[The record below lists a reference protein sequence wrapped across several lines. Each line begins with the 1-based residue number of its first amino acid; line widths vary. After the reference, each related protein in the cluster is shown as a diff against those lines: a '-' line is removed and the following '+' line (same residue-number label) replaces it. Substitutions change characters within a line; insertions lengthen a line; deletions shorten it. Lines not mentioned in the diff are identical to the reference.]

1 MSENS
6 EDTSIWNDDRL
17 NRSKDAAFLKTF
29 LLRRIEE
36 RKKAG
41 LPGSYVLNVDAR
53 WGQGKSFFL
62 DRFERSLR
70 NEGFLVA
77 SVNAWQD
84 DHAED
89 PLLSV
94 MAAIDEAVAPLIK
107 RERQVRELWN
117 TAKRTGAAIAVAAA
131 KGAAVQIAKKA
142 IGSGVDEIGAIL
154 SIEVSDATKPAEEI
168 SKALGESIGEQGKAL
183 LERFREGKRTIASF
197 RKNLADF
204 LRTADEKK
212 QRLPLFILIDELDRC
227 RPPFAIAMLE
237 RIKHLFEIDQVAFVI
252 ATDTAQLS
260 HSIRAVYGV
269 GFNSEGYLSR
279 FFNRTYF
286 FERLS
291 RRDFIGA
298 LSERFPLDAEKIS
311 LPPGQTMATYL
322 TDAFDF
328 FDLPLRD
335 VEQVYDIIRSIVTT
349 WDLKLKIEMAV
360 LLPTAV
366 AHQQGVELSPDEDF
380 ISTLNAIAQ
389 KNGGINRGARPWRI
403 NFVDHRS
410 YPAKDHPV
418 DGVSLANDMM
428 AHARRPLPD
437 LNHSVTSPHSR
448 WAVMQLANEFSILH
462 GGSFYPDAPPYSVVR
477 KYPEMVRSAGRLVP
491 RRVSE

>member
-1 MSENS
+1 MSENL
-6 EDTSIWNDDRL
+6 EDSSVWNDDRL
-17 NRSKDAAFLKTF
+17 SRSKDAAFLKTF

-36 RKKAG
+36 RKEAG
-41 LPGSYVLNVDAR
+41 LPGSYVLNIDAR

-62 DRFERSLR
+62 DRFGQSLR
-70 NEGFLVA
+70 SEGFLVA

-107 RERQVRELWN
+107 REKQVRERWN

-131 KGAAVQIAKKA
+131 KGAAVQLAKRA

-154 SIEVSDATKPAEEI
+154 NVEVLDAAKPAEEI
-168 SKALGESIGEQGKAL
+168 SKALGESIGEQGKVL

-197 RKNLADF
+197 RKGLADF

-237 RIKHLFEIDQVAFVI
+237 RIKHLFEIDQVVFVV
-252 ATDTAQLS
+252 ATDTVQLG
-260 HSIRAVYGV
+260 HSIRAVYGA

-291 RRDFIGA
+291 RRDFVKG
-298 LSERFPLDAEKIS
+298 LFERLPLDKEKIS
-311 LPPGQTMATYL
+311 LPPQLSITKYL
-322 TDAFDF
+322 VDAFDF
-328 FDLPLRD
+328 FELPLRD
-335 VEQVYDIIRSIVTT
+335 VEQVYDILRSIVTT
-349 WDLKLKIEMAV
+349 WDFRLKIEMVV
-360 LLPTAV
+360 LLPIAI
-366 AHQQGVELSPDEDF
+366 AHQQGVELSPDQDF
-380 ISTLNAIAQ
+380 TSILNRIAQ
-389 KNGGINRGARPWRI
+389 KNGGTKPGRPWQLI
-403 NFVDHRS
+403 FVDHGS
-410 YPAKDHPV
+410 YPPKEQPV
-418 DGVSLANDMM
+418 DGVALAGDMM
-428 AHARRPLPD
+428 THARRSLPD
-437 LNHSVTSPHSR
+437 LNHSVSTAHSR
-448 WAVMQLANEFSILH
+448 WAVTQLADEFALLH
-462 GGSFYPDAPPYSVVR
+462 GNSFRNNVRPYSVLLQ
-477 KYPEMVRSAGRLVP
+477 YPEMVRSAGRLVP
-491 RRVSE
+491 RAVTK